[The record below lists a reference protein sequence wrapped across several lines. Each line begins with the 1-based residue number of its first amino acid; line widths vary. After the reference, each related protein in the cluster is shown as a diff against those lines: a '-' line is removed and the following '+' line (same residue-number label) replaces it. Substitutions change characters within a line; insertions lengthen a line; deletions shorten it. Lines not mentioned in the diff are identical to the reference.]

1 LNFNLRILRFSYES
15 LQNEDSEMSINNNL
29 YAAMSATARESSDSK
44 DGSWFEAMA
53 DAWGKALDK
62 QATKI
67 EELST
72 AIGDEGQDMPS
83 AVTRLTAESLKMTF
97 VSNSSH
103 TALSSLGS
111 SLETMAR
118 KQ

>member
-1 LNFNLRILRFSYES
+1 
-15 LQNEDSEMSINNNL
+15 MSISNNPYTTL
-29 YAAMSATARESSDSK
+29 ATTANNDSS

-53 DAWGKALDK
+53 EAWGEALDR
-62 QATKI
+62 QANKI
-67 EELST
+67 ETAST
-72 AIGDEGQDMPS
+72 EIGDQGQETPS
-83 AVTRLTAESLKMTF
+83 KITELTAESLKMTF
-97 VSNSSH
+97 LSNSSH

>member
-1 LNFNLRILRFSYES
+1 
-15 LQNEDSEMSINNNL
+15 MAINNNL
-29 YAAMSATARESSDSK
+29 YTTMISSTNDDSS

-53 DAWGKALDK
+53 EAWGEALDR
-62 QATKI
+62 QATRI
-67 EELST
+67 ETMSAEVGHQGNET
-72 AIGDEGQDMPS
+72 PS
-83 AVTRLTAESLKMTF
+83 AITELTAESLKMTF
-97 VSNSSH
+97 LSNSSH

>member
-1 LNFNLRILRFSYES
+1 
-15 LQNEDSEMSINNNL
+15 MTINNNL
-29 YAAMSATARESSDSK
+29 YSAMASTQGSDSS

-53 DAWGKALDK
+53 EAWGEALDR
-62 QATKI
+62 QATRI
-67 EELST
+67 ETMST
-72 AIGDEGQDMPS
+72 EVGDQGNETPS
-83 AVTRLTAESLKMTF
+83 AITQLTAESLKMTF
-97 VSNSSH
+97 LSNSSH

>member
-1 LNFNLRILRFSYES
+1 MTVNSNYYSALNAN
-15 LQNEDSEMSINNNL
+15 
-29 YAAMSATARESSDSK
+29 ATTNSDSN

-53 DAWGKALDK
+53 TAWGQALDR
-62 QATKI
+62 QAGKI
-67 EELST
+67 EDMST
-72 AIGDEGQDMPS
+72 KIGDEGQETPS
-83 AVTRLTAESLKMTF
+83 AITQLTAESLKMTF
-97 VSNSSH
+97 LSNSSH

>member
-1 LNFNLRILRFSYES
+1 
-15 LQNEDSEMSINNNL
+15 MTINTNL
-29 YAAMSATARESSDSK
+29 YSAMAYTSNSDSS

-53 DAWGKALDK
+53 EAWGEALDR
-62 QATKI
+62 QASRI
-67 EELST
+67 ETMST
-72 AIGDEGQDMPS
+72 EIGDQGNETPS
-83 AVTRLTAESLKMTF
+83 AITQLTAESLKMTF
-97 VSNSSH
+97 LSNSSH

>member
-1 LNFNLRILRFSYES
+1 MAIS
-15 LQNEDSEMSINNNL
+15 NNL
-29 YAAMSATARESSDSK
+29 YTAMNAAAADSNDSS

-53 DAWGKALDK
+53 DAWGEALDR
-62 QATKI
+62 QATRI
-67 EELST
+67 ETMST
-72 AIGDEGQDMPS
+72 EIGDQGNETPS
-83 AVTRLTAESLKMTF
+83 AITRLTAESLKMTF
-97 VSNSSH
+97 LSNSSH

>member
-1 LNFNLRILRFSYES
+1 MAI
-15 LQNEDSEMSINNNL
+15 NNL
-29 YAAMSATARESSDSK
+29 YSSMSSTAANNHDTS

-53 DAWGKALDK
+53 DAWGKALDN

-67 EELST
+67 ETLST
-72 AIGDEGQDMPS
+72 EIGDEGQEMPS
-83 AVTRLTAESLKMTF
+83 QITRLTAESLKMTF
-97 VSNSSH
+97 LSNSSH